1 MKNIFLEF
9 FEIEVLVNDWYL
21 IWDISIEGYKFVIFW
36 YRGDSYNLLI
46 EFLCFNYIMKKI
58 LNEV

>member
-1 MKNIFLEF
+1 MKNIFPEF

-21 IWDISIEGYKFVIFW
+21 IWDISIEGHKLVIPW

-46 EFLCFNYIMKKI
+46 EFLCFNYIMKKT